1 MKKNKKIFLLEFV
14 ILIVIGCIYKKI
26 LLGFTWAI
34 LHELVHI
41 IVAKKY
47 NVDLYNMS
55 INVTGVK
62 AELKDLDDINDRETL
77 MIFSSGPLFNLVAFI
92 ILWLIREKFNVSYL
106 DSSISINIGLVF
118 FNMLPAYPLDGI
130 RLYEVILG
138 KRLLYKKAK
147 NILIS
152 ISFGVSITM
161 LILFCLTI
169 YIHRVNFS
177 LLLAALLLTYT
188 TFLERDRT
196 VYLLMG
202 NIFGKRRKLVKYS
215 YLENK
220 TVSVYYK
227 LNLVRV
233 LNLIDKNK
241 FNSFYILDDELK
253 VLKILNEDELLE
265 ALGEY
270 GNITLEELIVE
281 KEQKKML

>member
-47 NVDLYNMS
+47 NMDLYNIS

-202 NIFGKRRKLVKYS
+202 NIFRKRRKLVKYS

-270 GNITLEELIVE
+270 GNITLEEVVKISAN
-281 KEQKKML
+281 KDMR

>member
-202 NIFGKRRKLVKYS
+202 NIFRKRRKLVKYS

-270 GNITLEELIVE
+270 GNITLEELIVK

>member
-202 NIFGKRRKLVKYS
+202 NIFRKRRKLVKYS

>member
-47 NVDLYNMS
+47 NMDLYNIS

-202 NIFGKRRKLVKYS
+202 NIFRKRRKLVKYS

-270 GNITLEELIVE
+270 GNITLEELIVK